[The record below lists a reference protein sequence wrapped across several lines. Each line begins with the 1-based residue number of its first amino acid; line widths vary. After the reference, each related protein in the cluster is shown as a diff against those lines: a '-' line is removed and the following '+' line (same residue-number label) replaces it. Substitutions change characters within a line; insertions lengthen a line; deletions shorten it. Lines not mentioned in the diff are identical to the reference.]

1 MIYGYVRVSTNKQIV
16 DSQHYDIEEFCKQNN
31 LSIDGWIEETI
42 SGERDYAERKLG
54 NLIGKLQKDDILI
67 CADLSR
73 LGRDML
79 MIMEILSILMKR
91 EINLWTVKEQYRLGS
106 DITSKV
112 LAFAFSLAAE
122 IQRNLIS
129 MNTKAGLKSAREK
142 GKFGG
147 RRPGLNEKGMNQA
160 KLAASMFR
168 ENLKDEKY
176 TVREM
181 CKIVGISRTTF
192 YKYIKLEGIILEN
205 Y

>member
-1 MIYGYVRVSTNKQIV
+1 MIYGYVRVSTDKQSV
-16 DSQHYDIEEFCKQNN
+16 ESQRFEIEEFCKKNN
-31 LSIDGWIEETI
+31 ISIDGWLEETI
-42 SGERDYAERKLG
+42 SGKKDFIKRKLG
-54 NLIGKLQKDDILI
+54 ELINFLEKGDILI

-79 MIMEILSILMKR
+79 MIMEILSILMKK
-91 EINLWTVKEQYRLGS
+91 EINLWTIKENYRLGS

-122 IQRNLIS
+122 IQRDLIS
-129 MNTKAGLKSAREK
+129 QNTKAGLRSAREK

-147 RRPGLNEKGMNQA
+147 RRPGLTDRAKDQA

-168 ENLKDEKY
+168 ENFKDEKY

-181 CKIVGISRTTF
+181 CKMVGISRTTF
-192 YKYIKLEGIILEN
+192 YKYLKLEGIKFEN
-205 Y
+205 D